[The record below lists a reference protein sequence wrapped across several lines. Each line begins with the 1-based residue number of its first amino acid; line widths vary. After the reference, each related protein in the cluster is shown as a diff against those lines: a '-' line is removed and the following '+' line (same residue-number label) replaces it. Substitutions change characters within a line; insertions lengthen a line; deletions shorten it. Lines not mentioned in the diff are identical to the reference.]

1 MPPLPLRVLEAA
13 NSTANAAA
21 SPGIALS
28 AAAAATEAV
37 MFSEIASH
45 QIGCLLNTYG
55 NSQGQPSPYHEES
68 LRHRLQ
74 LVRCLEVQ
82 PASEIRRIL
91 APA

>member
-1 MPPLPLRVLEAA
+1 
-13 NSTANAAA
+13 
-21 SPGIALS
+21 
-28 AAAAATEAV
+28 